1 MTSFGAA
8 LAAAQRTLET
18 AGVPDARR
26 DARLLL
32 ADLLGCDVSTVI
44 AWPERALE
52 ASEAAAFESRIRR
65 RAAREPVAR
74 IIGVREFWSLP
85 FLLAPA
91 TLDPR
96 PDSELLV
103 SALLER
109 VSDRQAPLQVLDLGS
124 GSGCLLLALLSEL
137 PQAHGLGIDCSPA
150 AVAMAARNADALGL
164 AERAHFRVGD
174 WCAGLEQPFD
184 LLLCNPPYIPAAE
197 IDALEPEVAGW
208 EPRAALDGGA
218 DGLDPYRIVVPQL
231 DRLLTASG
239 MAVFEHG
246 PGQAGAIAGLLKET
260 ERWQW
265 QVLLDL
271 AGRERALL
279 IWRRR

>member
-1 MTSFGAA
+1 MTSIGTA
-8 LAAAQRTLET
+8 LASAQQELEA

-32 ADLLGCDVSTVI
+32 AALLDCDVSTVI
-44 AWPERALE
+44 AWPERSLDT
-52 ASEAAAFESRIRR
+52 ASEAAFRERIRR
-65 RAAREPVAR
+65 RVAREPVAR
-74 IIGVREFWSLP
+74 ILGVREFWSLP
-85 FLLAPA
+85 FLLAPE

-109 VSDRQAPLQVLDLGS
+109 VNDRQAPLQLLDLGS

-137 PQAHGLGIDCSPA
+137 PQARGLGVDCCQA
-150 AVAMAARNADALGL
+150 AVDTAIRNARNLGL
-164 AERAHFRVGD
+164 AERADFQLGN
-174 WCAGLEQPFD
+174 WCEGLQQRFD
-184 LLLCNPPYIPAAE
+184 LLLCNPPYIPAGE

-208 EPRAALDGGA
+208 EPRGALDGGE
-218 DGLDPYRIVVPQL
+218 DGLEPYRILIPQL

-239 MAVFEHG
+239 MAIFEHG
-246 PGQAGAIAGLLKET
+246 PGQAAAIAALLEQPR
-260 ERWQW
+260 RWQW

-279 IWRRR
+279 IRRRG

>member
-1 MTSFGAA
+1 MTSIGDA
-8 LAAAQRTLET
+8 LTTAQQELEA

-32 ADLLGCDVSTVI
+32 AALLECDISTVI
-44 AWPERALE
+44 AWPERGLDQ
-52 ASEAAAFESRIRR
+52 ASEEAFRDSIRR

-74 IIGVREFWSLP
+74 ILGVREFWSLP
-85 FLLAPA
+85 FQLAPE

-109 VSDRQAPLQVLDLGS
+109 VRDPQAPLQALDLGS

-137 PQAHGLGIDCSPA
+137 PQARGLGVDCSQA
-150 AVAMAARNADALGL
+150 AVDMATRNARNLGL
-164 AERAHFRVGD
+164 AERVHFQLGD
-174 WCAGLEQPFD
+174 WCAGLEQRFD
-184 LLLCNPPYIPAAE
+184 LLLCNPPYIPAGE

-208 EPRAALDGGA
+208 EPRAALDGGE
-218 DGLDPYRIVVPQL
+218 DGLEPYRIIIPQL
-231 DRLLTASG
+231 DRLLAASG
-239 MAVFEHG
+239 MAIFEHG
-246 PGQAGAIAGLLKET
+246 PEQAAAIAALLEQPQK
-260 ERWQW
+260 WHL

-279 IWRRR
+279 IRRRG

>member
-1 MTSFGAA
+1 MTSIGAA
-8 LAAAQRTLET
+8 LTAARQTLHA

-52 ASEAAAFESRIRR
+52 ASVAAAFEARIRR

-74 IIGVREFWSLP
+74 ILGVREFWSLP
-85 FLLAPA
+85 FLLAPE

-103 SALLER
+103 AALLER
-109 VSDRQAPLQVLDLGS
+109 VSDWQAPLQVLDLGS

-137 PQAHGLGIDCSPA
+137 PQARGLGIDCSPA

-174 WCAGLEQPFD
+174 WCTGLEQTFD

-208 EPRAALDGGA
+208 EPRAALNGGA
-218 DGLDPYRIVVPQL
+218 DGLDPYRVVVPQL

-246 PGQAGAIAGLLKET
+246 PGQAGAIAGLLQDT

-279 IWRRR
+279 IRRRG

>member
-1 MTSFGAA
+1 MTSIGDA
-8 LAAAQRTLET
+8 LTTAQQELEA

-32 ADLLGCDVSTVI
+32 AALLECDISTVI
-44 AWPERALE
+44 AWPERGLDQ
-52 ASEAAAFESRIRR
+52 ASEEAFRDSIRR

-74 IIGVREFWSLP
+74 ILGVREFWSLP
-85 FLLAPA
+85 FQLAPE

-109 VSDRQAPLQVLDLGS
+109 VRDPQAPLQALDLGS

-137 PQAHGLGIDCSPA
+137 PQARGLGVDCSQA
-150 AVAMAARNADALGL
+150 AVDMATRNARNLGL
-164 AERAHFRVGD
+164 AERVHFQLGD
-174 WCAGLEQPFD
+174 WCAGLEQRFD
-184 LLLCNPPYIPAAE
+184 LLLCNPPYIPADE

-208 EPRAALDGGA
+208 EPRGALDGGD
-218 DGLDPYRIVVPQL
+218 DGLEPYRILIPQL
-231 DRLLTASG
+231 DRLLAAWG
-239 MAVFEHG
+239 MAIFEHG
-246 PGQAGAIAGLLKET
+246 PGQAAAIAALLEQPR
-260 ERWQW
+260 RWQW

-279 IWRRR
+279 IRRRG